1 MRQRRRAQALSL
13 RSAAGAR
20 EAEMAQAHFLPP
32 PSRKPNRRI
41 RVSLPVEHW
50 PIPDQRTWMALFA
63 TGDLFDDGGPGAHL
77 AGRSRTALANAYG
90 RWLGFLA
97 RTEPS
102 ALDQNLAVRVTR
114 ERITAF
120 AQHLAE
126 TSRGT
131 SVASQ
136 LHHLRNALRFL
147 ASEQDW
153 AWLLTI
159 AKRIEAKAE
168 PRPKR
173 DRLRT
178 SEELFRLGNQLMHE
192 AEATL

>member
-1 MRQRRRAQALSL
+1 MAHAPLLS
-13 RSAAGAR
+13 S
-20 EAEMAQAHFLPP
+20 
-32 PSRKPNRRI
+32 PSRKPDRRI
-41 RVSLPVEHW
+41 RVSLRVEHW
-50 PIPDQRTWMALFA
+50 PDPDRQAWAALFA
-63 TGDLFDDGGPGAHL
+63 TGDLFDDRGPGAHL
-77 AGRSRTALANAYG
+77 ADRTRTSLANAYG

-102 ALDQNLAVRVTR
+102 ALNQALGVRVTR

-126 TSRGT
+126 TNRGT

-136 LHHLRNALRFL
+136 LHHLRNALQL
-147 ASEQDW
+147 LTSEQDW

-159 AKRIEAKAE
+159 AGRIGATAE

-178 SEELFRLGNQLMHE
+178 SEELFGLGNQLIQE
-192 AEATL
+192 AEATVEARGRVTTEAALT